1 MIELSAH
8 NRLSDFLDAH
18 RLTGYYY
25 TLCKYKSRIAV
36 FKQVLKLQLWS
47 VIAIA
52 QNLRTDHAGY
62 FIKKHILISKFKVL
76 LPLRVLQQ

>member
-1 MIELSAH
+1 MLIDSLVIIIRFASI
-8 NRLSDFLDAH
+8 N
-18 RLTGYYY
+18 T
-25 TLCKYKSRIAV
+25 RIAV